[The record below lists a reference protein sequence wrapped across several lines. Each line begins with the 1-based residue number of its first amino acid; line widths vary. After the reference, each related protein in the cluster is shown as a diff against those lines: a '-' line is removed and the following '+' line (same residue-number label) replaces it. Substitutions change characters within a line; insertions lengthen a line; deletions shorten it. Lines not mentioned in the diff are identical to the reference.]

1 MTLQRVRGSSGLRF
15 PQKHLLNPEVT
26 ENKINKHREK
36 KLGFFYPVIVEVFGR
51 RLVILGSVW
60 ASPALSSNVA
70 FMCI

>member
-36 KLGFFYPVIVEVFGR
+36 KLGFFI
-51 RLVILGSVW
+51 
-60 ASPALSSNVA
+60 LSSWK
-70 FMCI
+70 FLGEDLLFLGLCGHLQH